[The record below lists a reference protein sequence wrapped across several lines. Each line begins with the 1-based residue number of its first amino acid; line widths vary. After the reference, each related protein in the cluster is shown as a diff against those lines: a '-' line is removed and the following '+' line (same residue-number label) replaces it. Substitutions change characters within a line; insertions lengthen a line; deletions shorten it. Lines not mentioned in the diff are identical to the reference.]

1 MRRSMPRQV
10 KILKIQD
17 GKTDPDS
24 HNIDPAR
31 IYANG
36 FSNGGGM
43 AFVLSCTL
51 SDRIAAVGMVGAAQT
66 ALYKGG
72 QSWVAPAPFPS
83 VLTWTAS
90 WARRNRCRPDPVD
103 SAVVADV
110 TRREYVDCAHD
121 ADVVLY
127 TIHGGG
133 HQWFGG
139 QALPEWFV
147 GPDNRSIDATRQMW
161 AFFREHRLLK
171 GGS

>member
-1 MRRSMPRQV
+1 VISFH
-10 KILKIQD
+10 
-17 GKTDPDS
+17 GTADP
-24 HNIDPAR
+24 
-31 IYANG
+31 
-36 FSNGGGM
+36 M
-43 AFVLSCTL
+43 
-51 SDRIAAVGMVGAAQT
+51 

-103 SAVVADV
+103 SAVAANVI
-110 TRREYVDCAHD
+110 RREYVDCAHH

-127 TIHGGG
+127 TVHGGG

-161 AFFREHRLLK
+161 AFFRERRLME